1 MRTSIS
7 IKVSRG
13 RILRSGW
20 LSFLLGT
27 VPVGVLGQP
36 AVTLSEALLRALDGN
51 PGIKIEEEAAKGQ
64 EARVQSAAGKFDWTA
79 FTRATGD
86 TSRAPRDSSVRQ
98 EVGSIS
104 AGLAKEL
111 RSGIQVL
118 PAVSIG
124 QFDELD
130 TGVSQTRTDFDLVII
145 IPLLRGL
152 GVSNNAV
159 EELVAQ
165 SNLKGA
171 TYLRQFRVSARIF
184 RTVTSYWNCMAAGEN
199 LEILVDAESRSEK
212 TFRLIKRLV
221 DGGEREPALIHQA
234 NAELLRKKAE
244 VRRAELVLFQAR
256 QALAVDM
263 GYNPVE
269 LPNAPLAEGSFP
281 RPRDDETMPAEQS
294 RKLIEEALVR
304 RGDYLA
310 AQSNVDTE
318 LILLHRSENALKP
331 RVDFNIRVGYAEFNA
346 DSTFSDE
353 DGLNAVAGVS
363 VDWPIANNRARGNLE
378 ERRTWRR
385 RAELTQ
391 AELASVVASEV
402 LVAEASLINAREE
415 HKIAV
420 EAVDAYRKAVVDINR
435 KITLGE
441 ASLIDLTEMEER
453 YAQARTAKVNSV
465 RKYAVAIAELQFVT
479 GRLLSREGDD
489 GGWKIDMRLL
499 SQLNSSE

>member
-1 MRTSIS
+1 
-7 IKVSRG
+7 
-13 RILRSGW
+13 
-20 LSFLLGT
+20 
-27 VPVGVLGQP
+27 
-36 AVTLSEALLRALDGN
+36 
-51 PGIKIEEEAAKGQ
+51 
-64 EARVQSAAGKFDWTA
+64 
-79 FTRATGD
+79 
-86 TSRAPRDSSVRQ
+86 
-98 EVGSIS
+98 
-104 AGLAKEL
+104 
-111 RSGIQVL
+111 
-118 PAVSIG
+118 
-124 QFDELD
+124 
-130 TGVSQTRTDFDLVII
+130 
-145 IPLLRGL
+145 
-152 GVSNNAV
+152 
-159 EELVAQ
+159 
-165 SNLKGA
+165 
-171 TYLRQFRVSARIF
+171 
-184 RTVTSYWNCMAAGEN
+184 MAAGEN

-391 AELASVVASEV
+391 AELASGVASEV